1 MPPKRYP
8 QDLLSDLIGLPQR
21 AVTSLNVEL
30 DLKQQ
35 FDFLHAWW
43 ELETGQA
50 ISQPDAVRILIAA
63 ALDNP
68 RVSRP
73 PGWSRPV
80 P

>member
-1 MPPKRYP
+1 MSTKRFP
-8 QDLLSDLIGLPQR
+8 QDLMSDLLGIPQR
-21 AVTSLNVEL
+21 AVTSLNIEM

-50 ISQPDAVRILIAA
+50 ISQPDAVRILLAA
-63 ALDNP
+63 AIDNP

-73 PGWSRPV
+73 PGWPV
-80 P
+80 PMV